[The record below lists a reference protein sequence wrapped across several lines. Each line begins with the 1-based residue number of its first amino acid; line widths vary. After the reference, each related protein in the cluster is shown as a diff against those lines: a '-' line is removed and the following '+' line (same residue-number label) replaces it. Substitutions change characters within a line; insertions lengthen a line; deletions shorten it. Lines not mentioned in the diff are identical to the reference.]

1 MSVDQS
7 VPRAAT
13 AARPLGSRPTAP
25 TAPTARVVIVDEAD
39 RPTLGHTR
47 RVTWA
52 SVRGAVGEIALIAAI
67 YLAYRAGRMLT
78 AGSVVAAHRHSDLV
92 RHAERVLHL
101 PSEAAIQHAI
111 GGARLFEAANVYYV
125 SIHFPLTIAFL
136 VWGFVARPRA
146 EYRWA
151 RNLLVV
157 QTLTAVAVHIAFPL
171 APPRMFPQWGFLD
184 TMNVYGPSA
193 YDGASATVANQYAAM
208 PSLHVGWAVLIAF
221 VVARTGPRWLRWLTA
236 AHALLTFAVV
246 TVTANHWFLDTAV
259 AVAFLGLALL
269 VFPAPG
275 RTRLPRRLS
284 GLLGAG
290 PS

>member
-1 MSVDQS
+1 MDQTATRA
-7 VPRAAT
+7 VTTPRP
-13 AARPLGSRPTAP
+13 RPRPSAPWPTAP
-25 TAPTARVVIVDEAD
+25 GPGVVIVDAAD
-39 RPTLGHTR
+39 DSTPVRPR

-52 SVRGAVGEIALIAAI
+52 AVRAAAAELGLIAAV

-78 AGSVVAAHRHSDLV
+78 AGSVAVAHQHSLLV
-92 RHAERVLHL
+92 RQVERAMHL
-101 PSEAAIQHAI
+101 PSEAAIQHAV

-125 SIHFPLTIAFL
+125 SVHFPLTIAFL

-184 TMNVYGPSA
+184 TMSRYGPSA

-221 VVARTGPRWLRWLTA
+221 VVIRTGPRWLGWLTA
-236 AHALLTFAVV
+236 AHALATFTVV
-246 TVTANHWFLDTAV
+246 TVTANHWFLDTVV
-259 AVAFLGLALL
+259 AVGFLGLALV
-269 VFPAPG
+269 VFPEPG
-275 RTRLPRRLS
+275 RTRLPRPWRRRS
-284 GLLGAG
+284 AA
-290 PS
+290 SAA